1 MSYFQLLFLTFSTSL
16 TKWSS
21 VRLWTKWLWIRI
33 PLVLLKI
40 HIWCLLRAMS
50 SLTFRQ
56 TIECG
61 FTLKLVRDVIIT
73 YCQMHRTDKYSQH
86 SSTNLAKWLQF
97 NHLTTLVKWL
107 SVRLRTKWLWVQI
120 LLQLHFY
127 LNFLKTFIINAMMS
141 FFWPYQKF
149 KDQLLL
155 ILILYLKLEKFT

>member
-1 MSYFQLLFLTFSTSL
+1 
-16 TKWSS
+16 
-21 VRLWTKWLWIRI
+21 
-33 PLVLLKI
+33 
-40 HIWCLLRAMS
+40 MS

-61 FTLKLVRDVIIT
+61 FSLKLVRDVIIT

>member
-40 HIWCLLRAMS
+40 QIWCLLRAMS

-61 FTLKLVRDVIIT
+61 FTLKLVPDMIT
-73 YCQMHRTDKYSQH
+73 TYSRMHCTDKYSQH
-86 SSTNLAKWLQF
+86 SSIIWPVWLIGWVF
-97 NHLTTLVKWL
+97 LYEL
-107 SVRLRTKWLWVQI
+107 SGCGFESCCC
-120 LLQLHFY
+120 H
-127 LNFLKTFIINAMMS
+127 LNFRYGACFEQGISIYVWKNFPFDLDLFCDNKWGNA
-141 FFWPYQKF
+141 
-149 KDQLLL
+149 
-155 ILILYLKLEKFT
+155 